1 MASEDSR
8 NRDRPRRFIMLCD
21 ESDPTEP
28 LLREVRALLHHP
40 ENGRERHE
48 VSSLGGDQWV
58 LLEERHDHRGQL
70 APTLHGE
77 AQKRVTMVVMALI
90 LDDLSAPEDSLDE
103 LECEPRRCGLGD
115 REAAFAVNEPDYP
128 LLDAWPF
135 LLIVRTGRIV
145 TVHFHTLYDE
155 VRQTVPPDPRG
166 FQHIADCT
174 RHVAVSRGSAWCT
187 PGFYLSTVIVT
198 AAVYWRLGSEL
209 RPASRANPSP

>member
-48 VSSLGGDQWV
+48 VGSLGGDQWGV
-58 LLEERHDHRGQL
+58 ARRTARPPRSARASASRRSAGADDDGYHD
-70 APTLHGE
+70 
-77 AQKRVTMVVMALI
+77 
-90 LDDLSAPEDSLDE
+90 
-103 LECEPRRCGLGD
+103 
-115 REAAFAVNEPDYP
+115 VNEPDYP

-145 TVHFHTLYDE
+145 TVHFHTL
-155 VRQTVPPDPRG
+155 VGRG
-166 FQHIADCT
+166 ATDSTAGSTGFPAYSRLHST
-174 RHVAVSRGSAWCT
+174 RRRVEGQCLVHA
-187 PGFYLSTVIVT
+187 
-198 AAVYWRLGSEL
+198 RLL
-209 RPASRANPSP
+209 P